1 MNNTRYKKA
10 TKNIITTVATVRLRV
25 VQSVLIPTQSHH
37 HHHCTDQHRPISI
50 VSIDIITTNSINN
63 TPHNNNKS
71 SQVNYQEDGQHERL
85 IQLVRN
91 RSLRTQPNRAR
102 VQHKQPADHHTQPA
116 ATLTLTLTLAT
127 TTTTGR
133 TRTRLPTAA
142 LPQSPRDPISQGH
155 L

>member
-1 MNNTRYKKA
+1 MNKPSQHEQYKIQGNQKHHYYSRYC
-10 TKNIITTVATVRLRV
+10 TVTCSAVSTYTDTVSSSSSL
-25 VQSVLIPTQSHH
+25 
-37 HHHCTDQHRPISI
+37 HRPAQTNIN
-50 VSIDIITTNSINN
+50 TT
-63 TPHNNNKS
+63 HNNNKS

-133 TRTRLPTAA
+133 TRTRLQTAA